1 MAQARAVL
9 GGMFAATVTPFDGN
23 GTLDRD
29 AARRNVRTLL
39 DAGLHGV
46 LLAGSTGEAALL
58 DQTERDGLLQAV
70 RDEVPSS
77 RFLLMGVGTES
88 TRHTIARA
96 KHAAT
101 LGADAVLVVAPHY
114 FTALM
119 TPAVQRAHYMAVADA
134 SPAPVVLYS
143 VPAFMHYHLDPD
155 VVCELALHDN
165 IIGIK
170 DSSGNAEWRNGYLRA
185 RSATFAVM
193 TGHAPSLTSALGDGC
208 VGAVLA
214 AACIAPSLALSV
226 AQSVGLGHPEDG
238 AQAQEGLR
246 RIAMEIAGVYGVP
259 GLKAGVDAA
268 GMIGGAPR
276 LPLTPVLEE
285 GRSAIRAIVGAVLPE
300 SVVVAAA

>member
-1 MAQARAVL
+1 MPITRAVL
-9 GGMFAATVTPFDGN
+9 GGMFAATVTPFDMN

-29 AARRNVRTLL
+29 AARRNVRALL

-96 KHAAT
+96 RHAAT

-119 TPAVQRAHYMAVADA
+119 TPAAQRAHYLAVADA

-155 VVCELALHDN
+155 VVCELSAHEN

-185 RSATFAVM
+185 ASPTFAVM
-193 TGHAPSLTSALGDGC
+193 TGHAPSLSQALGEGC
-208 VGAVLA
+208 AGAVLA
-214 AACIAPSLALSV
+214 AACIAPKLALAV
-226 AQSVGLGHPEDG
+226 ARGVGLGHPEDAAD
-238 AQAQEGLR
+238 AQLGLK
-246 RIAMEIAGVYGVP
+246 RIAMEVAAVYGVP

-276 LPLTPVLEE
+276 APLMAVSDE
-285 GRSAIRAIVGAVLPE
+285 GRAVVR
-300 SVVVAAA
+300 SVVSSALEVVV

>member
-1 MAQARAVL
+1 MATPRAVL
-9 GGMFAATVTPFDGN
+9 GGMFAAAVTPFDLN

-29 AARRNVRTLL
+29 AARRNVRSLL

-119 TPAVQRAHYMAVADA
+119 TPAAQRAHYLAVADA

-155 VVCELALHDN
+155 VVCELAAHDN

-185 RSATFAVM
+185 RGPNFAVM
-193 TGHAPSLTSALGDGC
+193 TGHAPSLTQALGEGC
-208 VGAVLA
+208 AGAVLA
-214 AACIAPSLALSV
+214 AACIAPTLALAV
-226 AQSVGLGHPEDG
+226 ARGVGLGHPEDAAE
-238 AQAQEGLR
+238 AQAGLK
-246 RIAMEIAGVYGVP
+246 RIAMEVAAVYGVP

-268 GMIGGAPR
+268 GMLGGAPR
-276 LPLTPVLEE
+276 APLMPLADQARAEVRDVVTSVL
-285 GRSAIRAIVGAVLPE
+285 ATAV
-300 SVVVAAA
+300 

>member
-1 MAQARAVL
+1 
-9 GGMFAATVTPFDGN
+9 MFAAAVTPFDLN

-29 AARRNVRTLL
+29 AARRNVRALL

-77 RFLLMGVGTES
+77 RFLLMGVGAES

-119 TPAVQRAHYMAVADA
+119 TPAAQRAHYVAVADA
-134 SPAPVVLYS
+134 SPVPVVLYS

-170 DSSGNAEWRNGYLRA
+170 DSSGNAEWRTGYLRA
-185 RSATFAVM
+185 LSPSFSVM
-193 TGHAPSLTSALGDGC
+193 TGHAPTLSQAMSEGC
-208 VGAVLA
+208 SGAVLA
-214 AACIAPSLALSV
+214 AASIAPRLALAV
-226 AQSVGLGHPEDG
+226 GRGVGLGHPEDADE
-238 AQAQEGLR
+238 AQAGLR
-246 RIAMEIAGVYGVP
+246 RITTEVAAVYGVP
-259 GLKAGVDAA
+259 GLKAAVDAA
-268 GMIGGAPR
+268 GMVGGAPR
-276 LPLTPVLEE
+276 APLMPVTEE
-285 GRSAIRAIVGAVLPE
+285 ARAVIRSVIAAVGLIDA
-300 SVVVAAA
+300 

>member
-1 MAQARAVL
+1 MAQQRAVL
-9 GGMFAATVTPFDGN
+9 GGIFAATVTPFDTN

-29 AARRNVRTLL
+29 AARRNVRSLL

-96 KHAAT
+96 RHAAT

-119 TPAVQRAHYMAVADA
+119 TPAAQRAHYLAVADS

-155 VVCELALHDN
+155 VVCELASHEN

-185 RSATFAVM
+185 KSPTFVVM
-193 TGHAPSLTSALGDGC
+193 TGHAPSLTQALGDGC
-208 VGAVLA
+208 AGAVLA
-214 AACIAPSLALSV
+214 AACIAPKHALTV
-226 AQSVGLGHPEDG
+226 AQAVRSGHPEDG
-238 AQAQEGLR
+238 SQAQDGLR
-246 RIAMEIAGVYGVP
+246 RLALEVAAVHGVP

-268 GMIGGAPR
+268 GMLGGPPR
-276 LPLTPVLEE
+276 PPLQPVTDDA
-285 GRSAIRAIVGAVLPE
+285 RAAITNIVASVLT
-300 SVVVAAA
+300 

>member
-1 MAQARAVL
+1 MPQSRAVF
-9 GGMFAATVTPFDGN
+9 GGIFAATVTPFDVN

-29 AARRNVRTLL
+29 AARRNVRSLL

-58 DQTERDGLLQAV
+58 DQTERDALLQAV

-88 TRHTIARA
+88 TRQTIARA

-119 TPAVQRAHYMAVADA
+119 TPAAQKAHYLAVADA

-143 VPAFMHYHLDPD
+143 VPAFMHYALDAD

-170 DSSGNAEWRNGYLRA
+170 DSSGNAEWRDGYLRA

-193 TGHAPSLTSALGDGC
+193 TGHSPSLAQALGDGC
-208 VGAVLA
+208 AGAVLA
-214 AACIAPSLALSV
+214 AACIAPKLALSV
-226 AQSVGLGHPEDG
+226 AQGVGLGHPEDAVE
-238 AQAQEGLR
+238 AQNGLR
-246 RIAMEIAGVYGVP
+246 RLTSDVAAKYGVP

-268 GMIGGAPR
+268 GMLGGAPR
-276 LPLTPVLEE
+276 SPLLPLGDE
-285 GRSAIRAIVGAVLPE
+285 ARAAVRQ
-300 SVVVAAA
+300 VVNDVMA

>member
-1 MAQARAVL
+1 MPTTRAVL
-9 GGMFAATVTPFDGN
+9 GGMFAATVTPFDAN

-29 AARRNVRTLL
+29 AARRNVRALL
-39 DAGLHGV
+39 DTGLHGV

-58 DQTERDGLLQAV
+58 DQTERDALLQSV

-119 TPAVQRAHYMAVADA
+119 TPAAQRAHYLAVADA

-155 VVCELALHDN
+155 VVCELAAHEN

-170 DSSGNAEWRNGYLRA
+170 DSSGNAEWRGGYLRA
-185 RSATFAVM
+185 RSASFAVM
-193 TGHAPSLTSALGDGC
+193 TGHAPSLTQALGEGC
-208 VGAVLA
+208 AGAVLA
-214 AACIAPSLALSV
+214 AACIAPQLALTV
-226 AQSVGLGHPEDG
+226 ARGVGLGHPEDG
-238 AQAQEGLR
+238 AQAQDGLR
-246 RIAMEIAGVYGVP
+246 RIALEVAAVYGVP

-268 GMIGGAPR
+268 GMSGGPPR
-276 LPLTPVLEE
+276 PPLLPLGDEA
-285 GRSAIRAIVGAVLPE
+285 R
-300 SVVVAAA
+300 SVVQGVVGSVLQQVSG

>member
-1 MAQARAVL
+1 MAQTRAVL
-9 GGMFAATVTPFDGN
+9 GGVFAATVTPFDLN
-23 GTLDRD
+23 GMLDRD
-29 AARRNVRTLL
+29 AARRNVRALL

-70 RDEVPSS
+70 RDEIPAS

-119 TPAVQRAHYMAVADA
+119 TPAAQKAHYLAVADA

-155 VVCELALHDN
+155 VVCELSTHEN

-185 RSATFAVM
+185 RGPKFAVM
-193 TGHAPSLTSALGDGC
+193 TGHAPSVTQALGEGC
-208 VGAVLA
+208 AGAVLA
-214 AACIAPSLALSV
+214 AACIAPTLAVRV
-226 AQSVGLGHPEDG
+226 AQAVGAGHPEDG
-238 AQAQEGLR
+238 ADAQNGLR
-246 RIAMEIAGVYGVP
+246 RIALEIAAVHGVP

-268 GMIGGAPR
+268 GMYGGPARAPLMAVSDEVR
-276 LPLTPVLEE
+276 A
-285 GRSAIRAIVGAVLPE
+285 SIAAIVKEVH
-300 SVVVAAA
+300 S

>member
-1 MAQARAVL
+1 MPQPRAVL
-9 GGMFAATVTPFDGN
+9 GGMFAATVTPFDVN

-29 AARRNVRTLL
+29 AARRNVRALL

-46 LLAGSTGEAALL
+46 LLAGSTGEAAPL

-119 TPAVQRAHYMAVADA
+119 TPAAQKAHYLAVADA
-134 SPAPVVLYS
+134 SPVPVVLYS
-143 VPAFMHYHLDPD
+143 VPAFMHYALDTD
-155 VVCELALHDN
+155 VVCELAAHAN

-193 TGHAPSLTSALGDGC
+193 TGHAPSLSQALGDGC
-208 VGAVLA
+208 AGAVLA
-214 AACIAPSLALSV
+214 AACIAPKLALAV
-226 AQSVGLGHPEDG
+226 ARGVGLGHPEDAAD
-238 AQAQEGLR
+238 AQNGLR
-246 RIAMEIAGVYGVP
+246 RLAMEVAATYGVP

-268 GMIGGAPR
+268 GMLGGAPR
-276 LPLTPVLEE
+276 SPLLPLGDEARAVVRQVVSEVL
-285 GRSAIRAIVGAVLPE
+285 A
-300 SVVVAAA
+300 

>member
-1 MAQARAVL
+1 MPLPRAVL
-9 GGMFAATVTPFDGN
+9 GGMFAATVTPFDLN

-29 AARRNVRTLL
+29 AARRNVRALL

-119 TPAVQRAHYMAVADA
+119 TPAAQKAHYLAVADA

-143 VPAFMHYHLDPD
+143 VPAFMHFHLDPD
-155 VVCELALHDN
+155 VVCELSTHEN

-185 RSATFAVM
+185 QSPTFSVM
-193 TGHAPSLTSALGDGC
+193 TGHAPSVSQALAEGC
-208 VGAVLA
+208 AGAVLA
-214 AACIAPSLALSV
+214 AACIAPRLALAV
-226 AQSVGLGHPEDG
+226 MQGVGLGHPEDAAE
-238 AQAQEGLR
+238 AQTGLR
-246 RIAMEIAGVYGVP
+246 RLAMEVAVPYGVP
-259 GLKAGVDAA
+259 GLKAAVDAA
-268 GMIGGAPR
+268 GMLGGLPR
-276 LPLTPVLEE
+276 SPLLPLGDEARAGVRRVVSEVL
-285 GRSAIRAIVGAVLPE
+285 A
-300 SVVVAAA
+300 

>member
-1 MAQARAVL
+1 
-9 GGMFAATVTPFDGN
+9 MFAATVTPFDVN

-29 AARRNVRTLL
+29 AARRNVRSLL

-119 TPAVQRAHYMAVADA
+119 TPAAQKAHYLAVADA
-134 SPAPVVLYS
+134 SPVPVVLYS
-143 VPAFMHYHLDPD
+143 VPAFMHYALDTD
-155 VVCELALHDN
+155 VVCELAAHAN

-193 TGHAPSLTSALGDGC
+193 TGHAPSLSQALGDGC
-208 VGAVLA
+208 AGAVLA
-214 AACIAPSLALSV
+214 AACIAPKLALAV
-226 AQSVGLGHPEDG
+226 ARGVGLGHPEDAAE
-238 AQAQEGLR
+238 AQNGLR
-246 RIAMEIAGVYGVP
+246 RLAMEVAATYGVP

-268 GMIGGAPR
+268 GMLGGAPR
-276 LPLTPVLEE
+276 SPLQPLGDDARAVVRQVVSEVL
-285 GRSAIRAIVGAVLPE
+285 A
-300 SVVVAAA
+300 

>member
-1 MAQARAVL
+1 MPHPRAVL
-9 GGMFAATVTPFDGN
+9 GGMFAATVTPFDLN

-29 AARRNVRTLL
+29 AARRNVRSLL

-119 TPAVQRAHYMAVADA
+119 TPAAQKAHYLAVADA

-143 VPAFMHYHLDPD
+143 VPAFMHYALDAD

-170 DSSGNAEWRNGYLRA
+170 DSSGNEEWRTGYLRA
-185 RSATFAVM
+185 RSPKFSVM
-193 TGHAPSLTSALGDGC
+193 TGHAPSLSQALGEGC
-208 VGAVLA
+208 AGAVLA
-214 AACIAPSLALSV
+214 AACIAPRLALSV
-226 AQSVGLGHPEDG
+226 AQGVGLGHPEDAAE
-238 AQAQEGLR
+238 AQNGLR
-246 RIAMEIAGVYGVP
+246 RLALEVAAKFGVP

-268 GMIGGAPR
+268 GMLGGAPR
-276 LPLTPVLEE
+276 SPLLPL
-285 GRSAIRAIVGAVLPE
+285 GDDARAVVRQIVTAVL
-300 SVVVAAA
+300 A

>member
-1 MAQARAVL
+1 MPITRAVL
-9 GGMFAATVTPFDGN
+9 GGMFAATVTPFDMN

-29 AARRNVRTLL
+29 AARRNVRALL

-119 TPAVQRAHYMAVADA
+119 TPAAQRAHYLAVADA

-155 VVCELALHDN
+155 VVCELASHEN

-185 RSATFAVM
+185 ASPTFAVM
-193 TGHAPSLTSALGDGC
+193 TGHAPSLSQALGEGC
-208 VGAVLA
+208 AGAVLG
-214 AACIAPSLALSV
+214 AACIAPQLALAV
-226 AQSVGLGHPEDG
+226 ARGVGLGHPEDAAD
-238 AQAQEGLR
+238 AQLGLK
-246 RIAMEIAGVYGVP
+246 RIAIEVAGVYGVP

-276 LPLTPVLEE
+276 APLMAVSDEGRAVVRSVVSSVLE
-285 GRSAIRAIVGAVLPE
+285 
-300 SVVVAAA
+300 VVA

>member
-1 MAQARAVL
+1 ML
-9 GGMFAATVTPFDGN
+9 AAAVTPFDQN

-29 AARRNVRTLL
+29 AALRNVRALL
-39 DAGLHGV
+39 NAGLHGV

-77 RFLLMGVGTES
+77 RFLLMGVGAES

-119 TPAVQRAHYMAVADA
+119 TPAAQKAHYLAVADA

-155 VVCELALHDN
+155 AVCELSTHEN

-185 RSATFAVM
+185 KSPTFAVM
-193 TGHAPSLTSALGDGC
+193 TGHAPSLSQALGDGC
-208 VGAVLA
+208 AGAVLA
-214 AACIAPSLALSV
+214 AACIAPKLALAV
-226 AQSVGLGHPEDG
+226 AQGIGLGHPADA
-238 AQAQEGLR
+238 AQAQDGLR
-246 RIAMEIAGVYGVP
+246 RIAMEVAAVYGVP
-259 GLKAGVDAA
+259 GLKAAVDAA

-276 LPLTPVLEE
+276 SPLLPLGDE
-285 GRSAIRAIVGAVLPE
+285 GRAIVRNVVQSVL
-300 SVVVAAA
+300 SVAS

>member
-1 MAQARAVL
+1 MPISRAVL
-9 GGMFAATVTPFDGN
+9 GGMFAATVTPFDLN

-29 AARRNVRTLL
+29 AARRNVRALL

-58 DQTERDGLLQAV
+58 DQTERDGLLQVV

-88 TRHTIARA
+88 TRQTIARA

-101 LGADAVLVVAPHY
+101 LGADALLVVGPHY

-119 TPAVQRAHYMAVADA
+119 TPAAQRAHYLAVADA

-143 VPAFMHYHLDPD
+143 VPAFMHYHLDAD
-155 VVCELALHDN
+155 VVCELAQHEN

-193 TGHAPSLTSALGDGC
+193 TGHAPSLTQALGDGC
-208 VGAVLA
+208 AGAVLA
-214 AACIAPSLALSV
+214 AACIAPRLALAV
-226 AQSVGLGHPEDG
+226 AHGVGLGHPEDAAE
-238 AQAQEGLR
+238 AQDGLR
-246 RIAMEIAGVYGVP
+246 RLALEVAAVYGVP

-268 GMIGGAPR
+268 GMFGGAPR
-276 LPLTPVLEE
+276 SPLLPITDD
-285 GRSAIRAIVGAVLPE
+285 GRAAVRAVVAAVLPAV
-300 SVVVAAA
+300 S

>member
-1 MAQARAVL
+1 MPQPRAVL
-9 GGMFAATVTPFDGN
+9 GGMFAATVTPFDAN
-23 GTLDRD
+23 GTLDCD
-29 AARRNVRTLL
+29 AARRNVRSLL

-119 TPAVQRAHYMAVADA
+119 TPAAQKAHYLAVADA
-134 SPAPVVLYS
+134 SPVPVVLYS
-143 VPAFMHYHLDPD
+143 VPAFMHYALDAD
-155 VVCELALHDN
+155 MVCELAVHVN

-193 TGHAPSLTSALGDGC
+193 TGHAPSLSQALGDGC
-208 VGAVLA
+208 AGAVLA
-214 AACIAPSLALSV
+214 AACIAPKLALAV
-226 AQSVGLGHPEDG
+226 ARGVGLGHPEDAAD
-238 AQAQEGLR
+238 AQNGLR
-246 RIAMEIAGVYGVP
+246 RLAMEVAATYGVP

-268 GMIGGAPR
+268 GMLGGAPR
-276 LPLTPVLEE
+276 SPLLPLGDEARAVVRQVVSEVL
-285 GRSAIRAIVGAVLPE
+285 A
-300 SVVVAAA
+300 

>member
-1 MAQARAVL
+1 
-9 GGMFAATVTPFDGN
+9 MFAATVTPFDLN

-29 AARRNVRTLL
+29 AARRNVRALL

-58 DQTERDGLLQAV
+58 DQTERDALLQTV

-119 TPAVQRAHYMAVADA
+119 TPAAQKAHYLAVADA

-143 VPAFMHYHLDPD
+143 VPAFMHFHLDPD
-155 VVCELALHDN
+155 VVCELSTHEN

-185 RSATFAVM
+185 QSPTFSVM
-193 TGHAPSLTSALGDGC
+193 TGHAPSVSQALAEGC
-208 VGAVLA
+208 AGAVLA
-214 AACIAPSLALSV
+214 AACIAPRLALAV
-226 AQSVGLGHPEDG
+226 MQGVGMGHPEDAAE
-238 AQAQEGLR
+238 AQNGLR
-246 RIAMEIAGVYGVP
+246 RLAMEVGVPYGVP
-259 GLKAGVDAA
+259 GLKAAVDAA
-268 GMIGGAPR
+268 GMLGGLPR
-276 LPLTPVLEE
+276 LPLLPLGDEARAAVRQVVSEVL
-285 GRSAIRAIVGAVLPE
+285 A
-300 SVVVAAA
+300 

>member
-1 MAQARAVL
+1 MPTSRAVL
-9 GGMFAATVTPFDGN
+9 GGMLAATVTPFDAN

-29 AARRNVRTLL
+29 AARRNVRALL

-88 TRHTIARA
+88 TRQTIARA
-96 KHAAT
+96 KHAAA
-101 LGADAVLVVAPHY
+101 LGADAVLVVGPHY

-119 TPAVQRAHYMAVADA
+119 TPAAQKAHYLAIADA

-143 VPAFMHYHLDPD
+143 VPAFMHYHLDVD
-155 VVCELALHDN
+155 VVCELASHEN

-170 DSSGNAEWRNGYLRA
+170 DSSGTAEWRNGYLRA
-185 RSATFAVM
+185 RGPSFAVM
-193 TGHAPSLTSALGDGC
+193 TGHAPSLSQALGDGC
-208 VGAVLA
+208 AGAVLA
-214 AACIAPSLALSV
+214 AACIAPSLALAV
-226 AQSVGLGHPEDG
+226 ARGVGLGHPEDTME
-238 AQAQEGLR
+238 AQNGLK

-259 GLKAGVDAA
+259 GMKAGVDAA
-268 GMIGGAPR
+268 GMLGGSPR
-276 LPLTPVLEE
+276 SPLLPISDE
-285 GRSAIRAIVGAVLPE
+285 GRSVVRSVVTAVL
-300 SVVVAAA
+300 SAVV

>member
-1 MAQARAVL
+1 MPQPRAVL
-9 GGMFAATVTPFDGN
+9 GGMFAATVTPFDVN

-29 AARRNVRTLL
+29 AARRNVRSLL

-46 LLAGSTGEAALL
+46 LLAGSTGEATLL

-119 TPAVQRAHYMAVADA
+119 TPAAQKAHYLAVADA
-134 SPAPVVLYS
+134 SPVPVVLYS
-143 VPAFMHYHLDPD
+143 VPAFMHYALDTD
-155 VVCELALHDN
+155 VVCELAAHAN

-193 TGHAPSLTSALGDGC
+193 TGHAPSLSQALGDGC
-208 VGAVLA
+208 AGAVLA
-214 AACIAPSLALSV
+214 AACIAPKLALAV
-226 AQSVGLGHPEDG
+226 ARGVGLGHPEDAAE
-238 AQAQEGLR
+238 AQNGLR
-246 RIAMEIAGVYGVP
+246 RLAMEVAATYGVP

-268 GMIGGAPR
+268 GMLGGAPR
-276 LPLTPVLEE
+276 SPLQPLGDDARAVVRQVVSEVL
-285 GRSAIRAIVGAVLPE
+285 A
-300 SVVVAAA
+300 

>member
-1 MAQARAVL
+1 MAHPRAVL
-9 GGMFAATVTPFDGN
+9 GGVFAAAVTPFDLN

-29 AARRNVRTLL
+29 SARRNVRALL

-70 RDEVPSS
+70 RDEVPAS

-101 LGADAVLVVAPHY
+101 VGADAVLVVAPHY

-119 TPAVQRAHYMAVADA
+119 TPAAQRAHYLAVADA
-134 SPAPVVLYS
+134 SPVPVVLYS

-155 VVCELALHDN
+155 VVCELARHDN

-170 DSSGNAEWRNGYLRA
+170 DSSGNAEWRAGYLRA
-185 RSATFAVM
+185 KGPTFAVM
-193 TGHAPSLTSALGDGC
+193 TGHAPSLTQALGEGC
-208 VGAVLA
+208 AGAVLA
-214 AACIAPSLALSV
+214 AASIVPTLALAV
-226 AQSVGLGHPEDG
+226 WHGVGLGHPEDAAE
-238 AQAQEGLR
+238 AQAGLR
-246 RIAMEIAGVYGVP
+246 RLTAEVAAVHGVP
-259 GLKAGVDAA
+259 GLKAAVDAA
-268 GMIGGAPR
+268 GMVGGHPRAPL
-276 LPLTPVLEE
+276 LPLGDE
-285 GRSAIRAIVGAVLPE
+285 ARAA
-300 SVVVAAA
+300 VAAVVHSLANTVA

>member
-1 MAQARAVL
+1 MPNSRAVL
-9 GGMFAATVTPFDGN
+9 GGILAATVTPFDAN

-29 AARRNVRTLL
+29 AARRNVRALL

-70 RDEVPSS
+70 RDEIPSS
-77 RFLLMGVGTES
+77 RFLLMGTGTES
-88 TRHTIARA
+88 TRHTIART

-114 FTALM
+114 FTSLM
-119 TPAVQRAHYMAVADA
+119 SPAAQRAHYIAVADA
-134 SPAPVVLYS
+134 SPVPVVLYS

-185 RSATFAVM
+185 RSETFVVM
-193 TGHAPSLTSALGDGC
+193 TGHSPSLTQALGDGC
-208 VGAVLA
+208 GGAVLA
-214 AACIAPSLALSV
+214 AACIAPELALAVSRGI
-226 AQSVGLGHPEDG
+226 GLGHPEDAAG
-238 AQAQEGLR
+238 AQDGLR
-246 RIAMEIAGVYGVP
+246 RLTVEVAAAYGVP
-259 GLKAGVDAA
+259 GLKAAVDAA
-268 GMIGGAPR
+268 GMTGGAPR
-276 LPLTPVLEE
+276 APLMSVSEE
-285 GRSAIRAIVGAVLPE
+285 ARRVIGDVVNAVRTTLG
-300 SVVVAAA
+300 

>member
-1 MAQARAVL
+1 MPTSRAVL
-9 GGMFAATVTPFDGN
+9 GGMFAATVTPFDAN

-29 AARRNVRTLL
+29 AARRNVRSLL

-58 DQTERDGLLQAV
+58 DQTERDALLQAV

-88 TRHTIARA
+88 TRQTIARA

-101 LGADAVLVVAPHY
+101 IGADAVLVVAPHY

-119 TPAVQRAHYMAVADA
+119 TPAAQKAHYLAVADA

-143 VPAFMHYHLDPD
+143 VPAFMHFHLDPD
-155 VVCELALHDN
+155 VVCELASHEN

-185 RSATFAVM
+185 RGPNFAVM
-193 TGHAPSLTSALGDGC
+193 TGHAPSLSQALGDGC
-208 VGAVLA
+208 AGAVLA
-214 AACIAPSLALSV
+214 AACIAPKLALSV
-226 AQSVGLGHPEDG
+226 ARGVGLGHPEDTTE
-238 AQAQEGLR
+238 AQSGLK
-246 RIAMEIAGVYGVP
+246 RIAMEVAAVYGVP

-268 GMIGGAPR
+268 GMLGGAPR
-276 LPLTPVLEE
+276 SPLLPITDD
-285 GRSAIRAIVGAVLPE
+285 GRAVVRSVVTAVL
-300 SVVVAAA
+300 STVV

>member
-1 MAQARAVL
+1 MRAPRAVF
-9 GGMFAATVTPFDGN
+9 GGMFAAAMTPFDLN

-29 AARRNVRTLL
+29 AARRNVRALL

-46 LLAGSTGEAALL
+46 LLAGSAGEGALI

-101 LGADAVLVVAPHY
+101 LGADAVLVVGPHY
-114 FTALM
+114 YTALM
-119 TPAVQRAHYMAVADA
+119 TPAAQKAHYLAVADA

-143 VPAFMHYHLDPD
+143 VPAYMHYALDPD
-155 VVCELALHDN
+155 VVCELASHDN

-170 DSSGNAEWRNGYLRA
+170 DSGGQAEVRAGYLRA
-185 RSATFAVM
+185 QSPTFTVM
-193 TGHAPSLTSALGDGC
+193 TGHAPSVSAALAEGC
-208 VGAVLA
+208 AGAILA
-214 AACIAPSLALSV
+214 AASVSPALALAV
-226 AQSVGLGHPEDG
+226 ARGVGLGHPEDAAE
-238 AQAQEGLR
+238 AQAGLR
-246 RIAMEIAGVYGVP
+246 RIAVEVAGVYGVP
-259 GLKAGVDAA
+259 GLKAAVDAA

-276 LPLTPVLEE
+276 LPLLPVTDE
-285 GRSAIRAIVGAVLPE
+285 GRAVIRQVVAEISAIAF
-300 SVVVAAA
+300 

>member
-1 MAQARAVL
+1 
-9 GGMFAATVTPFDGN
+9 MFAATVTPFDLN

-29 AARRNVRTLL
+29 AARRNVRALL

-58 DQTERDGLLQAV
+58 DQTERDGLLQVV

-88 TRHTIARA
+88 TRQTIARA

-101 LGADAVLVVAPHY
+101 LGADALLVVGPHY

-119 TPAVQRAHYMAVADA
+119 TPAAQRAHYLAVADA

-143 VPAFMHYHLDPD
+143 VPAFMHYHLDAD
-155 VVCELALHDN
+155 VVCELAQHEN

-193 TGHAPSLTSALGDGC
+193 TGHAPSLTQALGDGC
-208 VGAVLA
+208 AGAVLA
-214 AACIAPSLALSV
+214 AACIAPRLALAV
-226 AQSVGLGHPEDG
+226 AHGVGLGHPEDAAE
-238 AQAQEGLR
+238 AQDGLR
-246 RIAMEIAGVYGVP
+246 RLALEVAAVYGVP

-268 GMIGGAPR
+268 GMFGGAPR
-276 LPLTPVLEE
+276 SPLLPITDD
-285 GRSAIRAIVGAVLPE
+285 GRAAVRAVVAAVLP
-300 SVVVAAA
+300 AAS

>member
-1 MAQARAVL
+1 MPQPRAVL
-9 GGMFAATVTPFDGN
+9 GGMLAATVTPFDLN

-29 AARRNVRTLL
+29 AARRNVRSLL

-96 KHAAT
+96 RHAAT

-119 TPAVQRAHYMAVADA
+119 TPAAQKAHYLAVADA

-143 VPAFMHYHLDPD
+143 VPAFMHYPLDPD
-155 VVCELALHDN
+155 VVCELSTHEN

-185 RSATFAVM
+185 RSATFAVL
-193 TGHAPSLTSALGDGC
+193 TGHAPSLSQALGDGC
-208 VGAVLA
+208 AGAVLA
-214 AACIAPSLALSV
+214 AACIAPGLALAV
-226 AQSVGLGHPEDG
+226 AQGVGLGHPEDATA
-238 AQAQEGLR
+238 AQNGLR
-246 RIAMEIAGVYGVP
+246 RLAMEVAAVFGVP

-268 GMIGGAPR
+268 GMLGGAPR
-276 LPLTPVLEE
+276 SPLLPLGDEA
-285 GRSAIRAIVGAVLPE
+285 R
-300 SVVVAAA
+300 SVVRQVVGEVLA

>member
-1 MAQARAVL
+1 MAQTRAVL
-9 GGMFAATVTPFDGN
+9 GGVFAATVTPFDLN

-29 AARRNVRTLL
+29 AARRNVRALL

-70 RDEVPSS
+70 RDEIPAS

-119 TPAVQRAHYMAVADA
+119 TPAAQKAHYLAVADA

-155 VVCELALHDN
+155 VVCELSSHEN

-185 RSATFAVM
+185 RGPKFAVM
-193 TGHAPSLTSALGDGC
+193 TGHAPSLTQALGDGC
-208 VGAVLA
+208 AGAVLA
-214 AACIAPSLALSV
+214 AACIAPTLAVRV
-226 AQSVGLGHPEDG
+226 AQAVGGGHPEDG
-238 AQAQEGLR
+238 ADAQDGLR
-246 RIAMEIAGVYGVP
+246 RIALEIAAVHGVP

-268 GMIGGAPR
+268 AMYGGPPR
-276 LPLTPVLEE
+276 SPLMPVSTE
-285 GRSAIRAIVGAVLPE
+285 ARASIQRIVE
-300 SVVVAAA
+300 SVLA

>member
-1 MAQARAVL
+1 MPQPRAVL
-9 GGMFAATVTPFDGN
+9 GGMFAATVTPFDLN

-29 AARRNVRTLL
+29 AARRNVRALL

-58 DQTERDGLLQAV
+58 DQTERDGLLQAI

-96 KHAAT
+96 KHAST

-119 TPAVQRAHYMAVADA
+119 SPAAQKAHYLAVADA

-155 VVCELALHDN
+155 VVCELATHEN

-193 TGHAPSLTSALGDGC
+193 TGHSPSLSGALSDGC
-208 VGAVLA
+208 AGAVLA
-214 AACIAPSLALSV
+214 AACIAPKLALAV
-226 AQSVGLGHPEDG
+226 AHGVGLGHPEDAAE
-238 AQAQEGLR
+238 AQNGLR
-246 RIAMEIAGVYGVP
+246 RLTAEVAAVYGVP
-259 GLKAGVDAA
+259 GLKAAVDAA
-268 GMIGGAPR
+268 GMLGGAPR
-276 LPLTPVLEE
+276 SPLLPLGDDARSIVRQVVTEVL
-285 GRSAIRAIVGAVLPE
+285 A
-300 SVVVAAA
+300 

>member
-1 MAQARAVL
+1 MTQNRAVL
-9 GGMFAATVTPFDGN
+9 GGVFAAAVTPFEQN
-23 GTLDRD
+23 GSLDRD
-29 AARRNVRTLL
+29 AARRNVRALL

-58 DQTERDGLLQAV
+58 DQTERDGMLQAV
-70 RDEVPSS
+70 RDEIPAS

-119 TPAVQRAHYMAVADA
+119 TPAAQKAHYLAVADA

-155 VVCELALHDN
+155 TVCELALHEN

-170 DSSGNAEWRNGYLRA
+170 DSSGNAEWRQGYLRA
-185 RSATFAVM
+185 RGPKFAVM
-193 TGHAPSLTSALGDGC
+193 TGHAPSLTQALGEGC
-208 VGAVLA
+208 AGAVLA
-214 AACIAPSLALSV
+214 AACVAPRLAVSV
-226 AQSVGLGHPEDG
+226 AAACGLGHPEDG
-238 AQAQEGLR
+238 AAAQHGLR
-246 RIAMEIAGVYGVP
+246 RLAMEVAAVYSVP
-259 GLKAGVDAA
+259 GLKAAVDAA
-268 GMIGGAPR
+268 GMHGGPPR
-276 LPLTPVLEE
+276 SPLLPVSDDARAVIAGIVAEVL
-285 GRSAIRAIVGAVLPE
+285 A
-300 SVVVAAA
+300 